1 MHAQCDL
8 PKGELG
14 QGQFILEIPH
24 KCKFLNE
31 FTELAKHF
39 AKKCSW
45 FRMANSLPVL

>member
-1 MHAQCDL
+1 MPSVICPRENLARDN
-8 PKGELG
+8 
-14 QGQFILEIPH
+14 FILEIPH